1 MNSVVNIS
9 EIFGTFCA
17 DGSEAVDFL
26 KNTIF
31 PLIESGEKV
40 TISLENVRNVS
51 SSFAN
56 AFFAN
61 LSATYG
67 NNLKS
72 KVVIVN
78 CKDHLKPLIASAFS
92 LGLKR
97 REQHLS
103 YVG

>member
-1 MNSVVNIS
+1 MNPVIKIS
-9 EIFGTFCA
+9 DKFGTFCA
-17 DGSEAVDFL
+17 DGSEAVEFL
-26 KNTIF
+26 KKAIL
-31 PLIESGEKV
+31 PRIESGEKL
-40 TISLENVRNVS
+40 TLSLEDVRNVS

-67 NNLKS
+67 NDLNT

-78 CKDHLKPLIASAFS
+78 CRDHLKPIISSAFS

-97 REQHLS
+97 REEHLS
-103 YVG
+103 HVG